1 MSCTSEGS
9 FTSRAKELL
18 LTSFMPASHPGG
30 LLRSAGA
37 PREGGIAMSTRITER
52 GAGPAIGLSAV
63 GIAVLLV
70 LIIAAFGSFTQV
82 GVGEVG
88 IVKHFGAI
96 NPDHPDVFDPGIHTK
111 VPFRDDVVLFDT
123 RIQKEQVEA
132 SAASKDGVTIHSTI
146 AVNFH
151 IDAAKAPLILQNIG
165 PNYKDRFID
174 RQIEQPFK
182 AVTAQYAGLELIQ
195 KREEV
200 AIKARTTLKD
210 KLASNFIDVA
220 AFTIPNY
227 EFPKE
232 FNDAILATQ
241 VANQQNLQAKQ
252 LQEKART
259 EAETALIVAQGL
271 ANAQKAQATTLTP
284 EYLQLQAITK
294 WNGQLPQYLTPNTP
308 LPFIGAPPVPTGR

>member
-1 MSCTSEGS
+1 MA
-9 FTSRAKELL
+9 SRG
-18 LTSFMPASHPGG
+18 TTP
-30 LLRSAGA
+30 
-37 PREGGIAMSTRITER
+37 R
-52 GAGPAIGLSAV
+52 GAGPAVGLSVIGIGL
-63 GIAVLLV
+63 VLV
-70 LIIAAFGSFTQV
+70 FLIGVFGSFTQV

-96 NPDHPDVFDPGIHTK
+96 DPNHPDIFDPGIHTK
-111 VPFRDDVVLFDT
+111 VPFRDDVVIFDT
-123 RIQKEQVEA
+123 RIQKEQVDA

-151 IDAAKAPLILQNIG
+151 IEASKAPYILQNLG
-165 PNYKDRFID
+165 PNYKDRIID
-174 RQIEQPFK
+174 QQIQQAFK
-182 AVTAQYAGLELIQ
+182 DVTAQYAGLELIQ

-200 AIKARTTLKD
+200 AVKAKTVLKD
-210 KLASNFIDVA
+210 KLVPYYIIVDE
-220 AFTIPNY
+220 FTIPNY

-284 EYLQLQAITK
+284 EYLQLQAISK

-308 LPFIGAPPVPTGR
+308 LPFIGTTPTTPAR

>member
-1 MSCTSEGS
+1 MTIRG
-9 FTSRAKELL
+9 TQ
-18 LTSFMPASHPGG
+18 P
-30 LLRSAGA
+30 RSG
-37 PREGGIAMSTRITER
+37 
-52 GAGPAIGLSAV
+52 GPAIGLGVV
-63 GIAVLLV
+63 GIAALLV
-70 LIIAAFGSFTQV
+70 LIIAIFGSFTQV

-96 NPDHPDVFDPGIHTK
+96 DTAHPDVFDPGIHTK
-111 VPFRDDVVLFDT
+111 IPFRDDVVIFDT
-123 RIQKEQVEA
+123 RIQKEQVES

-146 AVNFH
+146 TINFH
-151 IDAAKAPLILQNIG
+151 IEAAKAPLILQNIG
-165 PNYKDRFID
+165 ANYKERIID
-174 RQIEQPFK
+174 QQIQQAFK
-182 AVTAQYAGLELIQ
+182 DVTAQYAGLELIQ

-200 AIKARTTLKD
+200 ALKAKGVLKD
-210 KLASNFIDVA
+210 KLTPYYIVVDE
-220 AFTIPNY
+220 FTIPNY

-284 EYLQLQAITK
+284 EYLQLQAINK

-308 LPFIGAPPVPTGR
+308 LPFIGTTPTTPAR

>member
-1 MSCTSEGS
+1 MT
-9 FTSRAKELL
+9 
-18 LTSFMPASHPGG
+18 
-30 LLRSAGA
+30 
-37 PREGGIAMSTRITER
+37 IR
-52 GAGPAIGLSAV
+52 GVTARPAGPAIGASAI
-63 GIAVLLV
+63 GIAVILV
-70 LIIAAFGSFTQV
+70 LIITLLGSFTQV

-96 NPDHPDVFDPGIHTK
+96 DPDHPDIFDPGIHTK
-111 VPFRDDVVLFDT
+111 VPFRDDVVIFDT
-123 RIQKEQVEA
+123 RIQKEQVDA

-151 IDAAKAPLILQNIG
+151 IDASKAPYILQNLG
-165 PNYKDRFID
+165 ANYKDRIID
-174 RQIEQPFK
+174 QQIQQAFK
-182 AVTAQYAGLELIQ
+182 DVTAQYAGLELIQ

-200 AIKARTTLKD
+200 AIKAKTTLKD
-210 KLASNFIDVA
+210 KLSPYFIIVDE
-220 AFTIPNY
+220 FTIPNY

-284 EYLQLQAITK
+284 EYLQLQAINK
-294 WNGQLPQYLTPNTP
+294 WNGQLPQYLTPGAAI
-308 LPFIGAPPVPTGR
+308 PFIGTLPAQK

>member
-1 MSCTSEGS
+1 MSIRVAQG
-9 FTSRAKELL
+9 
-18 LTSFMPASHPGG
+18 
-30 LLRSAGA
+30 RS
-37 PREGGIAMSTRITER
+37 P
-52 GAGPAIGLSAV
+52 AGPVIGVGVV
-63 GIAVLLV
+63 GIAALLV
-70 LIIAAFGSFTQV
+70 FILAIFGSFTQV

-96 NPDHPDVFDPGIHTK
+96 DTEHPDVFDPGIHTK
-111 VPFRDDVVLFDT
+111 VPFRDDVIIFDT
-123 RIQKEQVEA
+123 RIQKEQVES

-151 IDAAKAPLILQNIG
+151 IEAAKAPLILQNLG
-165 PNYKDRFID
+165 PNYKDRIID
-174 RQIEQPFK
+174 QQIQQAFK
-182 AVTAQYAGLELIQ
+182 DVTAQYAGLELIQ

-210 KLASNFIDVA
+210 KLAPYYIVVDE
-220 AFTIPNY
+220 FTIPNY

-284 EYLQLQAITK
+284 EYLQLQAINK

-308 LPFIGAPPVPTGR
+308 LPFIGTTPTPATK

>member
-1 MSCTSEGS
+1 MTLRATPPRTSVPN
-9 FTSRAKELL
+9 L
-18 LTSFMPASHPGG
+18 
-30 LLRSAGA
+30 
-37 PREGGIAMSTRITER
+37 
-52 GAGPAIGLSAV
+52 GAGAV
-63 GIAVLLV
+63 GIVALLV
-70 LIIAAFGSFTQV
+70 FIIAILGSFTQV

-96 NPDHPDVFDPGIHTK
+96 DPDHPDIFDPGIHTK
-111 VPFRDDVVLFDT
+111 VPFRDDVVIFDT
-123 RIQKEQVEA
+123 RIQKEQVDA

-151 IDAAKAPLILQNIG
+151 IDASKAPLILQNIG
-165 PNYKDRFID
+165 PNYKDRIID
-174 RQIEQPFK
+174 QQIQQAFK
-182 AVTAQYAGLELIQ
+182 DVTAQYAGLELIQ

-210 KLASNFIDVA
+210 KLAPYFIIVDE
-220 AFTIPNY
+220 FTIPNY

-284 EYLQLQAITK
+284 EYLQLQAINK

-308 LPFIGAPPVPTGR
+308 LPFIGTTPATK

>member
-1 MSCTSEGS
+1 MSIRVAQG
-9 FTSRAKELL
+9 
-18 LTSFMPASHPGG
+18 
-30 LLRSAGA
+30 RS
-37 PREGGIAMSTRITER
+37 P
-52 GAGPAIGLSAV
+52 AGPVIGVGVV
-63 GIAVLLV
+63 GIAALLV
-70 LIIAAFGSFTQV
+70 LIIAIFGSFTQV

-96 NPDHPDVFDPGIHTK
+96 DTDHPDVFDPGIHTK
-111 VPFRDDVVLFDT
+111 VPFRDDVVIFDT
-123 RIQKEQVEA
+123 RIQKEQVDS

-146 AVNFH
+146 TINFH
-151 IDAAKAPLILQNIG
+151 IEAAKAPLILQNIG
-165 PNYKDRFID
+165 ANYKERIID
-174 RQIEQPFK
+174 QQIQQAFK
-182 AVTAQYAGLELIQ
+182 DVTAQYAGLELIQ

-200 AIKARTTLKD
+200 AIKAKGVLKD
-210 KLASNFIDVA
+210 KLSPYFIVVDE
-220 AFTIPNY
+220 FTIPNY

-284 EYLQLQAITK
+284 V
-294 WNGQLPQYLTPNTP
+294 TPNTP
-308 LPFIGAPPVPTGR
+308 LPFIGTTPTPTTK

>member
-1 MSCTSEGS
+1 MSLRGT
-9 FTSRAKELL
+9 
-18 LTSFMPASHPGG
+18 PA
-30 LLRSAGA
+30 
-37 PREGGIAMSTRITER
+37 R
-52 GAGPAIGLSAV
+52 GAGPALGIGAV
-63 GIAVLLV
+63 GVVFALFLV
-70 LIIAAFGSFTQV
+70 FVAFGSFTQV

-96 NPDHPDVFDPGIHTK
+96 DPSHPDVFDPGIHTK
-111 VPFRDDVVLFDT
+111 VPFRDDVVIFET
-123 RIQKEQVEA
+123 RIQKEQVDA

-151 IDAAKAPLILQNIG
+151 IDASKAPLILQNIG
-165 PNYKDRFID
+165 PNYKDRIID
-174 RQIEQPFK
+174 QQIQQAFK
-182 AVTAQYAGLELIQ
+182 DVTGQYAGLELIQ

-200 AIKARTTLKD
+200 ASRAKDTLRD
-210 KLASNFIDVA
+210 KLSPYYIIVDE
-220 AFTIPNY
+220 FTIPNY

-259 EAETALIVAQGL
+259 EADTALIVAQGL

-284 EYLQLQAITK
+284 EYLQLQAIQK
-294 WNGQLPQYLTPNTP
+294 WNGQLPVYLTPNTP
-308 LPFIGAPPVPTGR
+308 LPFVGAVPTPAR

>member
-1 MSCTSEGS
+1 MT
-9 FTSRAKELL
+9 
-18 LTSFMPASHPGG
+18 
-30 LLRSAGA
+30 
-37 PREGGIAMSTRITER
+37 IR
-52 GAGPAIGLSAV
+52 GTPQQRYAGPAIGLGV
-63 GIAVLLV
+63 IGIAALLV
-70 LIIAAFGSFTQV
+70 FILAIFGSFTQV

-96 NPDHPDVFDPGIHTK
+96 DTDHPDVFDPGIHTK
-111 VPFRDDVVLFDT
+111 VPFRDDVVIFDT
-123 RIQKEQVEA
+123 RIQKEQVDS

-146 AVNFH
+146 TINFH
-151 IDAAKAPLILQNIG
+151 IEAAKAPLILQNIG
-165 PNYKDRFID
+165 ANYKERIVDQ
-174 RQIEQPFK
+174 QIQQAFK
-182 AVTAQYAGLELIQ
+182 DVTAQYAGLELIQ

-200 AIKARTTLKD
+200 ALKAKGVLKD
-210 KLASNFIDVA
+210 KLAPYYIVVDE
-220 AFTIPNY
+220 FTIPNY

-284 EYLQLQAITK
+284 EYLQLQAINK

-308 LPFIGAPPVPTGR
+308 LPFIGTTPNPTTR

>member
-1 MSCTSEGS
+1 MTIRGV
-9 FTSRAKELL
+9 
-18 LTSFMPASHPGG
+18 P
-30 LLRSAGA
+30 
-37 PREGGIAMSTRITER
+37 TRP
-52 GAGPAIGLSAV
+52 AGPNLGLSAV
-63 GIAVLLV
+63 GVVTALVLL
-70 LIIAAFGSFTQV
+70 IAAFGSFTQV

-96 NPDHPDVFDPGIHTK
+96 DPSHPDVFDPGIHAK
-111 VPFRDDVVLFDT
+111 VPFRDEVVIFET
-123 RIQKEQVEA
+123 RIQKEQVDA

-165 PNYKDRFID
+165 PNYKDRIID
-174 RQIEQPFK
+174 QQIQQAYK
-182 AVTAQYAGLELIQ
+182 DVTGQYAGLELIQ

-210 KLASNFIDVA
+210 KLAPYFIVVDE
-220 AFTIPNY
+220 FTIPNY

-284 EYLQLQAITK
+284 EYLQLQAINK

-308 LPFIGAPPVPTGR
+308 LPFIGTTPTSTK

>member
-1 MSCTSEGS
+1 MSLRGT
-9 FTSRAKELL
+9 
-18 LTSFMPASHPGG
+18 PA
-30 LLRSAGA
+30 
-37 PREGGIAMSTRITER
+37 R
-52 GAGPAIGLSAV
+52 GAGPALGIGAV
-63 GIAVLLV
+63 GVVFALFLV
-70 LIIAAFGSFTQV
+70 FVAFGSFTQV

-96 NPDHPDVFDPGIHTK
+96 DPEHPDVFDPGIHTK
-111 VPFRDDVVLFDT
+111 VPFRDDVVIFDT
-123 RIQKEQVEA
+123 RIQKEQVDS

-146 AVNFH
+146 TINFH
-151 IDAAKAPLILQNIG
+151 IEAAKAPLILQNIG
-165 PNYKDRFID
+165 ANYKERIID
-174 RQIEQPFK
+174 QQIQQAFK
-182 AVTAQYAGLELIQ
+182 DVTAQYAGLELIQ

-200 AIKARTTLKD
+200 AIKAKGVLKD
-210 KLASNFIDVA
+210 KLSPYFIVVDE
-220 AFTIPNY
+220 FTIPNY

-284 EYLQLQAITK
+284 EYLQLQAINK

-308 LPFIGAPPVPTGR
+308 LPFIGTTPTPTTK

>member
-1 MSCTSEGS
+1 MTIRGS
-9 FTSRAKELL
+9 QPQRY
-18 LTSFMPASHPGG
+18 
-30 LLRSAGA
+30 AG
-37 PREGGIAMSTRITER
+37 
-52 GAGPAIGLSAV
+52 GPAIGLGV
-63 GIAVLLV
+63 IGIAALLV
-70 LIIAAFGSFTQV
+70 LIIAIFGSFTQV

-96 NPDHPDVFDPGIHTK
+96 DTDHPDVFDPGIHTK
-111 VPFRDDVVLFDT
+111 VPFRDDVVIFDT
-123 RIQKEQVEA
+123 RIQKEQVES

-146 AVNFH
+146 TINFH
-151 IDAAKAPLILQNIG
+151 IEAAKAPLILQNIG
-165 PNYKDRFID
+165 ANYKERIID
-174 RQIEQPFK
+174 QQIQQAFK
-182 AVTAQYAGLELIQ
+182 DVTAQYAGLELIQ

-200 AIKARTTLKD
+200 ALKAKGVLKD
-210 KLASNFIDVA
+210 KLSPYYVVVDE
-220 AFTIPNY
+220 FTIPNY

-284 EYLQLQAITK
+284 EYLQLQAINK

-308 LPFIGAPPVPTGR
+308 LPFIGTTPTTR

>member
-1 MSCTSEGS
+1 MSSKTAPA
-9 FTSRAKELL
+9 RA
-18 LTSFMPASHPGG
+18 PGPGIG
-30 LLRSAGA
+30 LGVI
-37 PREGGIAMSTRITER
+37 GIA
-52 GAGPAIGLSAV
+52 
-63 GIAVLLV
+63 LV
-70 LIIAAFGSFTQV
+70 LVFLIGIFGSFTQV
-82 GVGEVG
+82 GVGEIG

-96 NPDHPDVFDPGIHTK
+96 DPAHPDVFEPGIHTK

-123 RIQKEQVEA
+123 RIQKEQVDA

-151 IDAAKAPLILQNIG
+151 IDAAHAPLILQTLG
-165 PNYKDRFID
+165 PNYKDRIID
-174 RQIEQPFK
+174 QQIQQAFK
-182 AVTAQYAGLELIQ
+182 DVTAQYAGLELIQ

-210 KLASNFIDVA
+210 KLTPYYIIVDE
-220 AFTIPNY
+220 FTIPNY

-284 EYLQLQAITK
+284 EYLQLQAINK
-294 WNGQLPQYLTPNTP
+294 WNGQLPQYLTPGAAI
-308 LPFIGAPPVPTGR
+308 PFIGTLPATR

>member
-1 MSCTSEGS
+1 MTIRGV
-9 FTSRAKELL
+9 
-18 LTSFMPASHPGG
+18 PP
-30 LLRSAGA
+30 RSA
-37 PREGGIAMSTRITER
+37 
-52 GAGPAIGLSAV
+52 AGPAIGFGVV
-63 GIAVLLV
+63 GIAALLV
-70 LIIAAFGSFTQV
+70 LIIAIFGSFTQV
-82 GVGEVG
+82 GVGEIG

-96 NPDHPDVFDPGIHTK
+96 DPDHPDVFEPGIHTK
-111 VPFRDDVVLFDT
+111 VPFRDDVVIFDT
-123 RIQKEQVEA
+123 RIQKEQVAA

-165 PNYKDRFID
+165 ANYKDRIID
-174 RQIEQPFK
+174 QQIQQAFK
-182 AVTAQYAGLELIQ
+182 DVTALYAGLELIQ

-200 AIKARTTLKD
+200 ATKAKSVLKD
-210 KLASNFIDVA
+210 KLSPYHIIVDE
-220 AFTIPNY
+220 FTIPNY

-284 EYLQLQAITK
+284 EYLQLQAISK

-308 LPFIGAPPVPTGR
+308 LPFIGTTPTTGR

>member
-1 MSCTSEGS
+1 MSSRTAPARGS
-9 FTSRAKELL
+9 A
-18 LTSFMPASHPGG
+18 AG
-30 LLRSAGA
+30 LGVGA
-37 PREGGIAMSTRITER
+37 LGIA
-52 GAGPAIGLSAV
+52 
-63 GIAVLLV
+63 LV
-70 LIIAAFGSFTQV
+70 LVFLIGVFGSFTQV

-96 NPDHPDVFDPGIHTK
+96 DPNHPDIFDPGIHTK
-111 VPFRDDVVLFDT
+111 VPFRDDVVIFDT

-132 SAASKDGVTIHSTI
+132 FAASKDGVTIHSTI
-146 AVNFH
+146 AINFH
-151 IDAAKAPLILQNIG
+151 IDATKAPLILQNIG
-165 PNYKDRFID
+165 PNYRERIVDQQIQQAFKD
-174 RQIEQPFK
+174 
-182 AVTAQYAGLELIQ
+182 VTAQYAGLELIQ

-210 KLASNFIDVA
+210 KLTPYFIVVDE
-220 AFTIPNY
+220 FTIPNY

-294 WNGQLPQYLTPNTP
+294 WDGKLPQFLTPNTP
-308 LPFIGAPPVPTGR
+308 LPFIGATTAPATPAR

>member
-1 MSCTSEGS
+1 MSIRVAQG
-9 FTSRAKELL
+9 
-18 LTSFMPASHPGG
+18 
-30 LLRSAGA
+30 RS
-37 PREGGIAMSTRITER
+37 P
-52 GAGPAIGLSAV
+52 AGPVIGVGVV
-63 GIAVLLV
+63 GIAALLV
-70 LIIAAFGSFTQV
+70 LVIAIFGSFTQV

-96 NPDHPDVFDPGIHTK
+96 DTDHPDVFDPGIHTK
-111 VPFRDDVVLFDT
+111 VPFRDDVVIFDT
-123 RIQKEQVEA
+123 RIQKEQVDS

-146 AVNFH
+146 TINFH
-151 IDAAKAPLILQNIG
+151 IEAAKAPLILQNIG
-165 PNYKDRFID
+165 ANYKERIID
-174 RQIEQPFK
+174 QQIQQAFK
-182 AVTAQYAGLELIQ
+182 DVTAQYAGLELIQ

-200 AIKARTTLKD
+200 AIKAKGVLKD
-210 KLASNFIDVA
+210 KLSPYFIVVDE
-220 AFTIPNY
+220 FTIPNY

-284 EYLQLQAITK
+284 EYLQLQAINK

-308 LPFIGAPPVPTGR
+308 LPFIGTTPTPTTK

>member
-1 MSCTSEGS
+1 MTIRG
-9 FTSRAKELL
+9 TQ
-18 LTSFMPASHPGG
+18 P
-30 LLRSAGA
+30 RS
-37 PREGGIAMSTRITER
+37 S
-52 GAGPAIGLSAV
+52 GPAIGFGVV
-63 GIAVLLV
+63 GIAAVLV
-70 LIIAAFGSFTQV
+70 FIIAIFGSFTQV

-96 NPDHPDVFDPGIHTK
+96 DTDHPDVFDPGIHTK
-111 VPFRDDVVLFDT
+111 VPFRDDVVIFDT
-123 RIQKEQVEA
+123 RIQKEQVD
-132 SAASKDGVTIHSTI
+132 SIAASKDGVTIHSTI
-146 AVNFH
+146 TINFH
-151 IDAAKAPLILQNIG
+151 IEAAKAPLILQNIG
-165 PNYKDRFID
+165 ANYKERIID
-174 RQIEQPFK
+174 QQIQQAFK
-182 AVTAQYAGLELIQ
+182 DVTAQYAGLELIQ

-200 AIKARTTLKD
+200 ALKAKGVLKD
-210 KLASNFIDVA
+210 KLTPYFIVVDE
-220 AFTIPNY
+220 FTIPNY

-284 EYLQLQAITK
+284 EYLQLQAINK

-308 LPFIGAPPVPTGR
+308 LPFIGTTPTPTTR

>member
-1 MSCTSEGS
+1 MSA
-9 FTSRAKELL
+9 RV
-18 LTSFMPASHPGG
+18 
-30 LLRSAGA
+30 
-37 PREGGIAMSTRITER
+37 IER
-52 GAGPAIGLSAV
+52 GPGPAIGLSAV
-63 GIAVLLV
+63 GIVVLLV
-70 LIIAAFGSFTQV
+70 FILGVFGSFTQV

-123 RIQKEQVEA
+123 RIQKEQVDA

-151 IDAAKAPLILQNIG
+151 IEAAKAPLILQNIG
-165 PNYKDRFID
+165 PNYKDRIID
-174 RQIEQPFK
+174 QQIQQAFK
-182 AVTAQYAGLELIQ
+182 DVTAQYAGLELIQ

-200 AIKARTTLKD
+200 AVKARTTLKD
-210 KLASNFIDVA
+210 KLAPYYIVVDE
-220 AFTIPNY
+220 FTIPNY

-284 EYLQLQAITK
+284 EYLQLQAINK

>member
-1 MSCTSEGS
+1 MSA
-9 FTSRAKELL
+9 RDA
-18 LTSFMPASHPGG
+18 A
-30 LLRSAGA
+30 
-37 PREGGIAMSTRITER
+37 R

-63 GIAVLLV
+63 GIVVLLV
-70 LIIAAFGSFTQV
+70 FILAVLGSYTQV

-111 VPFRDDVVLFDT
+111 VPFRDDVVIFDT

-165 PNYKDRFID
+165 PNYKDRIID
-174 RQIEQPFK
+174 QQIQQAFK
-182 AVTAQYAGLELIQ
+182 DVTAQYAGLELIQ

-200 AIKARTTLKD
+200 AIKARVTLKD
-210 KLASNFIDVA
+210 KLAPYYIVVDE
-220 AFTIPNY
+220 FTIPNY

-271 ANAQKAQATTLTP
+271 ANAQKAQATTLTT
-284 EYLQLQAITK
+284 EYLQLQAINK

>member
-1 MSCTSEGS
+1 MTIRGV
-9 FTSRAKELL
+9 
-18 LTSFMPASHPGG
+18 PARP
-30 LLRSAGA
+30 
-37 PREGGIAMSTRITER
+37 
-52 GAGPAIGLSAV
+52 GPAIGASAI
-63 GIAVLLV
+63 GIAVILV
-70 LIIAAFGSFTQV
+70 LIITLLGSFTQV

-96 NPDHPDVFDPGIHTK
+96 DPDHPDVFDPGIHTK
-111 VPFRDDVVLFDT
+111 VPFRDDVVIFDT
-123 RIQKEQVEA
+123 RIQKEQVDA

-151 IDAAKAPLILQNIG
+151 IEAAKAPLILQNLG
-165 PNYKDRFID
+165 PNYKDRIID
-174 RQIEQPFK
+174 QQIQQAFK
-182 AVTAQYAGLELIQ
+182 DVTAQYAGLELIQ

-210 KLASNFIDVA
+210 KLAPYYIVVDE
-220 AFTIPNY
+220 FTIPNY

-284 EYLQLQAITK
+284 EYLQLQAINK
-294 WNGQLPQYLTPNTP
+294 WNGQLPQYLTPGAAI
-308 LPFIGAPPVPTGR
+308 PFIGTLPAQK

>member
-1 MSCTSEGS
+1 MAGRVPARGS
-9 FTSRAKELL
+9 
-18 LTSFMPASHPGG
+18 PAT
-30 LLRSAGA
+30 L
-37 PREGGIAMSTRITER
+37 GI
-52 GAGPAIGLSAV
+52 GAV
-63 GIAVLLV
+63 GVVVFLVAVFA
-70 LIIAAFGSFTQV
+70 IFGSFTQV

-96 NPDHPDVFDPGIHTK
+96 DTSHPDVFDPGIHAK
-111 VPFRDDVVLFDT
+111 VPFRDDVVIFDT
-123 RIQKEQVEA
+123 RIQKDQVEA

-151 IDAAKAPLILQNIG
+151 IEAAKAPLILQNIG
-165 PNYKDRFID
+165 PNYKDRIVD
-174 RQIEQPFK
+174 QQIQQAFK
-182 AVTAQYAGLELIQ
+182 DVTAQYAGLELIQ

-200 AIKARTTLKD
+200 AVKARVTLKD
-210 KLASNFIDVA
+210 KLAPYYIVVDE
-220 AFTIPNY
+220 FTIPNY

-252 LQEKART
+252 LQEKAKT
-259 EAETALIVAQGL
+259 EAETALIVAQGQ

-284 EYLQLQAITK
+284 EYLQLQAIQK

-308 LPFIGAPPVPTGR
+308 LPFIGTAPIPGK

>member
-1 MSCTSEGS
+1 
-9 FTSRAKELL
+9 
-18 LTSFMPASHPGG
+18 
-30 LLRSAGA
+30 
-37 PREGGIAMSTRITER
+37 MSTRTTSTR
-52 GAGPAIGLSAV
+52 ASGAGIGLGV
-63 GIAVLLV
+63 IGIAFVLV
-70 LIIAAFGSFTQV
+70 FLIGIFGSFTQV

-96 NPDHPDVFDPGIHTK
+96 DPAHPDVFEPGIHTK
-111 VPFRDDVVLFDT
+111 VPFRDDVVIFDT
-123 RIQKEQVEA
+123 RIQKEQVDA

-146 AVNFH
+146 AINFH

-165 PNYKDRFID
+165 PNYRERIVDQQIQQAFKD
-174 RQIEQPFK
+174 
-182 AVTAQYAGLELIQ
+182 VTAQYAGLELIQ

-210 KLASNFIDVA
+210 KLTPYYIVVDE
-220 AFTIPNY
+220 FTIPNY

-294 WNGQLPQYLTPNTP
+294 WDGKLPQFLTPNTP
-308 LPFIGAPPVPTGR
+308 LPFIGTTTAPTTPAR

>member
-1 MSCTSEGS
+1 MSA
-9 FTSRAKELL
+9 RVA
-18 LTSFMPASHPGG
+18 A
-30 LLRSAGA
+30 
-37 PREGGIAMSTRITER
+37 R
-52 GAGPAIGLSAV
+52 GPGPAIGLSAV
-63 GIAVLLV
+63 GIVVLLV
-70 LIIAAFGSFTQV
+70 FILAVLGSYTQV

-111 VPFRDDVVLFDT
+111 VPFRDDVVIFDT

-165 PNYKDRFID
+165 PNYKDRIID
-174 RQIEQPFK
+174 QQIQQAFK
-182 AVTAQYAGLELIQ
+182 DVTAQYAGLELIQ

-200 AIKARTTLKD
+200 AVKARTTLKD
-210 KLASNFIDVA
+210 KLAPYFIIVDE
-220 AFTIPNY
+220 FTIPNY

-284 EYLQLQAITK
+284 
-294 WNGQLPQYLTPNTP
+294 QYLTPNTP
-308 LPFIGAPPVPTGR
+308 LPFIGTTPTTPTK

>member
-1 MSCTSEGS
+1 MSIRVAQG
-9 FTSRAKELL
+9 
-18 LTSFMPASHPGG
+18 
-30 LLRSAGA
+30 RS
-37 PREGGIAMSTRITER
+37 P
-52 GAGPAIGLSAV
+52 AGPAIGFGVV
-63 GIAVLLV
+63 GIAALLV
-70 LIIAAFGSFTQV
+70 LIIAIFGSFTQV

-96 NPDHPDVFDPGIHTK
+96 DTDHPDVFDPGIHTK
-111 VPFRDDVVLFDT
+111 VPFRDDVVIFDT
-123 RIQKEQVEA
+123 RIQKEQVDS

-146 AVNFH
+146 TINFH
-151 IDAAKAPLILQNIG
+151 IEAAKAPLILQNIG
-165 PNYKDRFID
+165 ANYKERIID
-174 RQIEQPFK
+174 QQIQQAFK
-182 AVTAQYAGLELIQ
+182 DVTAQYAGLELIQ

-200 AIKARTTLKD
+200 ALKAKGVLKD
-210 KLASNFIDVA
+210 KLTPYYIVVDE
-220 AFTIPNY
+220 FTIPNY

-252 LQEKART
+252 LQDKART

-284 EYLQLQAITK
+284 EYLQLQAINK

-308 LPFIGAPPVPTGR
+308 LPFIGTTPTPTTK